1 MCVLSLCQN
10 LSFVIFWRKKWM
22 SLVKLAETC
31 LISSAIPLRLSA
43 VFLRSR
49 FQIENTGYTILC
61 NESRLRADLLHL
73 RFILSC
79 RRLTSSPQC
88 MLSIDQCLRT
98 NNPNFKQLPM
108 KNFRKLLHSLGH
120 IKVVYPVF
128 HTAKCWFRRHTIAEH
143 THLLKFV

>member
-43 VFLRSR
+43 VFLRSL

-98 NNPNFKQLPM
+98 NNPNF
-108 KNFRKLLHSLGH
+108 GH